1 MTSLVPRPP
10 AEISSASEPTY
21 NFVMALPGRATSYH
35 TQRAY
40 FRWVDVYLA
49 DTADLKQTQ
58 GLNRLQR
65 MSALPI
71 RVLQRVLTAAQL
83 RAWLGQLASQGHGKQ
98 GVSQARAAVVTL
110 ASLLS
115 EAGWMDD
122 YASAAMGNVRIP
134 RAAEGQRTGRWLS
147 SDELRQMIDSAQD
160 MATSDNQRQRNAV
173 IMLML
178 CTMALRREELA
189 GARWDDLSLQNRR
202 AVLRVRGKGKKTAI
216 IDVPKPVMGALER
229 WRSVMAREVRGFDAS
244 FPLVVRLWKGGRPS
258 RQALTPEGIWLVIHE
273 SAQHAG
279 LGMVA
284 PHDLRRSVAGSLQ
297 ESGVSVDVI
306 SRLLRHANVAVT
318 ERYLKKLPQRNEG
331 AMLMSDVLGFGDDD
345 DDDEISSFE

>member
-1 MTSLVPRPP
+1 
-10 AEISSASEPTY
+10 
-21 NFVMALPGRATSYH
+21 
-35 TQRAY
+35 
-40 FRWVDVYLA
+40 
-49 DTADLKQTQ
+49 
-58 GLNRLQR
+58 
-65 MSALPI
+65 MSALPV
-71 RVLQRVLTAAQL
+71 RTMQQVLTSAQL

-110 ASLLS
+110 ASLMS
-115 EAGWMDD
+115 EAGWIDD
-122 YASAAMGNVRIP
+122 TASAAMSNVRVP
-134 RAAEGQRTGRWLS
+134 RASEGQRTGRWLS
-147 SDELRQMIDSAQD
+147 SDELHRIIESAQD
-160 MATSDNQRQRNAV
+160 MATSDNQRVRNAV

-202 AVLRVRGKGKKTAI
+202 AVLRVRGKGKKTAL
-216 IDVPKPVMGALER
+216 IDVPRPVMSALDR
-229 WRSVMAREVRGFDAS
+229 WQAIMRREVRGFDAG

-273 SAQHAG
+273 AAQHAG

-297 ESGVSVDVI
+297 EAGVPIDTI
-306 SRLLRHANVAVT
+306 SRLLRHANVGVT

-331 AMLMSDVLGFGDDD
+331 ALLMSDMLGFGDEDD
-345 DDDEISSFE
+345 G